1 MEWTTSLKRFA
12 EHLPKDGDK
21 ELSLLKCH
29 LLIEELLTV
38 IIERNMMRPEFLQ
51 DINLSFHHKLV
62 LAQGFTSS
70 SQHEWIWSASAALN
84 VARNALAHNLDKKVV
99 DEKLE
104 KFMNCVE
111 RVEGPPSADAFNG
124 PMQRFQLSA
133 FKVFMHTL
141 HTAQLD
147 PSDIKIKIILGDSAA

>member
-1 MEWTTSLKRFA
+1 MEWTTSLVRFA
-12 EHLPKDGDK
+12 EHLPENGDK

-29 LLIEELLTV
+29 LLVEELLTL
-38 IIERNMMRPEFLQ
+38 IIERNMKRPEFLQ

-62 LAQGFTSS
+62 LAQGFTGGSR
-70 SQHEWIWSASAALN
+70 HEWVWKAIAALS

-111 RVEGPPSADAFNG
+111 SVEGPPPADAFNG

-133 FKVFMHTL
+133 CKVFMHTVDI
-141 HTAQLD
+141 AQFD
-147 PSDIKIKIILGDSAA
+147 PSDIKIKIILGNGAT